1 MSRPTYD
8 RGSEGLHDLDP
19 VHDRG
24 HDAAP
29 FRRILAAREGL
40 AAADRELR
48 AAVLAAREAG
58 YSWAI
63 IGSALD
69 TSRQAAQQR
78 FGSG

>member
-1 MSRPTYD
+1 MSRQIEHQ
-8 RGSEGLHDLDP
+8 GSEGLEALDP
-19 VHDRG
+19 ARDRG

-40 AAADRELR
+40 SAAEGELR
-48 AAVLAAREAG
+48 AAVLSAREAG
-58 YSWAI
+58 YSWAV
-63 IGSALD
+63 IGAALD